1 MSARI
6 GTVQVPD
13 DEWEDA
19 AIEQLRT
26 DIRAYPGGLKAFHEQ
41 NSERLGIGYYA
52 LNDNLTGKSRI
63 AYRTFSRA
71 VHVLGFTTSE
81 YDERIN
87 QLVESKRRQAERE

>member
-1 MSARI
+1 MNARI
-6 GTVQVPD
+6 GAVLVPD

-19 AIEQLRT
+19 AVEQLRN

-41 NSERLGIGYYA
+41 HGDRLGIGYYA
-52 LNDNLTGKSRI
+52 LNDNINGKNRI

-71 VHVLGFTTSE
+71 VHILGFTTSE

-87 QLVESKRRQAERE
+87 QLIESKRRQAGLG